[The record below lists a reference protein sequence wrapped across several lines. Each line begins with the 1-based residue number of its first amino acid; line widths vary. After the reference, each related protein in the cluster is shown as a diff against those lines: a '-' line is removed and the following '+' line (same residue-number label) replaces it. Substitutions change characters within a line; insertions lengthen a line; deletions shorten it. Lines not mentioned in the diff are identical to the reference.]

1 MSLSKKLN
9 IRIGTKDYKV
19 TIARTDEEK
28 QEGLQGVKKLPE
40 NEGMLFLFDDEEVSF
55 WMKDTKIPL
64 DIIFI
69 NEELEV
75 ISVHNGIPES
85 EEFITE
91 NNVTFVLEV
100 NENSGIQKGDEL
112 EISPESKIKKDKM
125 LVLDGN
131 GNPQMELEGG
141 ERIFSRIHTK
151 TLIRFA
157 KKAASTES
165 DKDYKNLGKKIF
177 KFLQIQSET
186 DPEYVESKK

>member
-1 MSLSKKLN
+1 MSLSKELN

-100 NENSGIQKGDEL
+100 NENSGIQKGDE
-112 EISPESKIKKDKM
+112 
-125 LVLDGN
+125 
-131 GNPQMELEGG
+131 
-141 ERIFSRIHTK
+141 
-151 TLIRFA
+151 
-157 KKAASTES
+157 
-165 DKDYKNLGKKIF
+165 
-177 KFLQIQSET
+177 
-186 DPEYVESKK
+186 

>member
-1 MSLSKKLN
+1 
-9 IRIGTKDYKV
+9 
-19 TIARTDEEK
+19 
-28 QEGLQGVKKLPE
+28 
-40 NEGMLFLFDDEEVSF
+40 
-55 WMKDTKIPL
+55 MKDTKIPL

-141 ERIFSRIHTK
+141 ERIFSRI
-151 TLIRFA
+151 R
-157 KKAASTES
+157 
-165 DKDYKNLGKKIF
+165 
-177 KFLQIQSET
+177 
-186 DPEYVESKK
+186 

>member
-1 MSLSKKLN
+1 MSLSKEVN

-28 QEGLQGVKKLPE
+28 QDGLQGVEKLPE

-112 EISPESKIKKDKM
+112 EISPESKIKQDKM

-157 KKAASTES
+157 KKAESTQS
-165 DKDYKNLGKKIF
+165 DNDYKALGKKIF
-177 KFLQIQSET
+177 KFLQIQSDT
-186 DPEYVESKK
+186 DPEYVENKK

>member
-1 MSLSKKLN
+1 MSLSKEVN

-28 QEGLQGVKKLPE
+28 QDGLQGVEKLPE

-112 EISPESKIKKDKM
+112 EISPESKIKQDKM

-157 KKAASTES
+157 KKAGSTQS
-165 DKDYKNLGKKIF
+165 DNDYKALGKKIF
-177 KFLQIQSET
+177 KFLQIQSDT
-186 DPEYVESKK
+186 DPEYVENKK

>member
-1 MSLSKKLN
+1 MK
-9 IRIGTKDYKV
+9 
-19 TIARTDEEK
+19 E
-28 QEGLQGVKKLPE
+28 LPE
-40 NEGMLFLFDDEEVSF
+40 DEGMLFIMKEPDEVSF

-64 DIIFI
+64 DIIFLD
-69 NEELEV
+69 EELEV
-75 ISVHNGIPES
+75 ISVHEGIPGS

-112 EISPESKIKKDKM
+112 EISPESKVKQDKM
-125 LVLDGN
+125 LVLDRD
-131 GNPQMELEGG
+131 GNPQMELKGG
-141 ERIFSRIHTK
+141 ERIFSRNHTK
-151 TLIRFA
+151 ALIRFA

-186 DPEYVESKK
+186 DPEYVESKKYI